1 MTQDRRWSGRA
12 ELAATMLAAGCHAA
26 PTPAPAAAPA
36 MLINASV
43 RAAYLAGVYDGF
55 IPVGALRARGDFGL
69 GAADRNGG
77 ELTMLDGRYY
87 SARGDGTVIE
97 LADDVQVPFASVTRF

>member
-1 MTQDRRWSGRA
+1 
-12 ELAATMLAAGCHAA
+12 MLAAGCHAA

-55 IPVGALRARGDFGL
+55 IPVGTLRAHGDFGL

-77 ELTMLDGRYY
+77 ELTMLDG
-87 SARGDGTVIE
+87 AA
-97 LADDVQVPFASVTRF
+97 ADEEMIW